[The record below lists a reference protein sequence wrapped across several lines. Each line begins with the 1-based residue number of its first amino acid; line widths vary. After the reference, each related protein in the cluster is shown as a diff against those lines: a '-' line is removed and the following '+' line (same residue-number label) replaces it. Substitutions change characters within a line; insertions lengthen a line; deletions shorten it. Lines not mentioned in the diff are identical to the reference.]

1 LIKTEESEILQTY
14 KVYKPI
20 GELNKYLVMGLC
32 EFALVRVKFRG
43 SGGRKIRF
51 EVCGG
56 FFSEMMD
63 YD

>member
-1 LIKTEESEILQTY
+1 
-14 KVYKPI
+14 
-20 GELNKYLVMGLC
+20 VMGLC